1 MTLRERK
8 HLGETGPS
16 PGCRCSPMV
25 FLPMSVSLASVLELL
40 CGSRVKEMLAPPFT
54 VGEDHIMLIPGPAWA
69 DWKLISRASRVRQP
83 IPEAH
88 PKFHHLGM
96 TAFNVGLPL
105 SLLHKDLS
113 SYSV

>member
-1 MTLRERK
+1 MTLREGK

-16 PGCRCSPMV
+16 PGCRCSPIV
-25 FLPMSVSLASVLELL
+25 FLSMFVSLASGPELL

-54 VGEDHIMLIPGPAWA
+54 VGEAHIMLIPGPAWA

-83 IPEAH
+83 IPEAY
-88 PKFHHLGM
+88 PKFHHLSK

-113 SYSV
+113 RHSV